1 MRRSRIC
8 NTTDGRMPETRNYL
22 NFEIIKESW
31 NVYNLYDGSTLKTRN
46 MLRSAWYVQ
55 DGAGR
60 RRYSAD
66 IKNDTVLM
74 CESSLQGPRNQTKF
88 TNEQIQENI
97 EVEDCRYDT
106 LSYEPEE
113 YMLDGNVKILIHS
126 NITNFK
132 NKAFRL
138 QRGQDILGGHK
149 YFVYGY
155 SAKTVGKKSIELYN
169 HRAVFIN

>member
-1 MRRSRIC
+1 
-8 NTTDGRMPETRNYL
+8 
-22 NFEIIKESW
+22 
-31 NVYNLYDGSTLKTRN
+31 

-113 YMLDGNVKILIHS
+113 YLLDGNVKILIHS
-126 NITNFK
+126 NITKISRTKLFDYK
-132 NKAFRL
+132 GDRIYL
-138 QRGQDILGGHK
+138 VDISTSFTITPPK
-149 YFVYGY
+149 Q
-155 SAKTVGKKSIELYN
+155 
-169 HRAVFIN
+169 